1 MNFLFKIKNKIVYI
15 KEKIFCFLEEYFLKH
30 RMVKLESDS
39 LIFDIGYNKGKFS
52 KKILNNFKPSLII
65 GLEANPELINDSYNH
80 PKIKK
85 LNYLVS
91 NNSNVEKYLYINNN
105 FTGMSTA
112 SLDVLQKS
120 RFSTGSTKQKK
131 LNELF
136 HKKIKVK
143 TVTLDELIHTY
154 GNPDLIKIDVE
165 GHEYEVF
172 RGLTKKTKKIT
183 FEWTE
188 ENFSQLEKSIYYL
201 KSIGYNYFGVVG
213 YFINKEYLNDKIL
226 FSRKGDPFL
235 IEPDYFEWEIINL
248 KKFIVAE
255 RKINYGMI
263 WVK

>member
-1 MNFLFKIKNKIVYI
+1 MNFLFKIKNKIIYI

-52 KKILNNFKPSLII
+52 KKII
-65 GLEANPELINDSYNH
+65 
-80 PKIKK
+80 
-85 LNYLVS
+85 
-91 NNSNVEKYLYINNN
+91 
-105 FTGMSTA
+105 
-112 SLDVLQKS
+112 
-120 RFSTGSTKQKK
+120 
-131 LNELF
+131 
-136 HKKIKVK
+136 
-143 TVTLDELIHTY
+143 
-154 GNPDLIKIDVE
+154 
-165 GHEYEVF
+165 
-172 RGLTKKTKKIT
+172 

-235 IEPDYFEWEIINL
+235 IEPDNFECEIINL